1 VPDARSEGKV
11 AQLELER
18 QLSAALAAQTE
29 RDRRLAQLADE
40 LTLKSVLLEQAKA
53 NAAEATKRADR
64 LLAQVEQKDTELV
77 DMQAKLDE
85 LLLSRDQHVRA
96 LEQAQSALQKATPR
110 AADADERNQRADEQT
125 GQYETELAE
134 LRAKLEVRESEL
146 EAVCLRLADAENGW
160 TKGKTDKVG
169 LRAMTTDEGR
179 ITRGLM
185 ERLRTMEAEMA
196 SLRLS
201 EKSLEAF
208 QSRNEG

>member
-1 VPDARSEGKV
+1 MEH
-11 AQLELER
+11 
-18 QLSAALAAQTE
+18 
-29 RDRRLAQLADE
+29 AD
-40 LTLKSVLLEQAKA
+40 
-53 NAAEATKRADR
+53 RADR
-64 LLAQVEQKDTELV
+64 LLAQVQQKNAELG

-85 LLLSRDQHVRA
+85 LILSRDQLVRT

-110 AADADERNQRADEQT
+110 AADADVRSRREGEQT

-134 LRAKLEVRESEL
+134 VRAKLEARESEL
-146 EAVCLRLADAENGW
+146 EAVRLRLADAENGW
-160 TKGKTDKVG
+160 TKGKTETDTVA

-196 SLRLS
+196 SLRMS